1 VAKKSRTPAPPR
13 PVQAPKRRT
22 TAAPAKT
29 ADAQR
34 QRLILYG
41 LAGSG
46 ILALAA
52 VIGVIFATRAGG
64 GADVASA
71 KSALLAAGCTFN
83 SYPQQPRNHVA
94 LNYKYHYNSFPPTSG
109 PHYFQWVLWGIYDVP
124 VRQIQAIHNL
134 EHGGVVIQYG
144 SKVPRS
150 SVDKIASFYRA
161 DANAMLVAPL
171 PKLGNKIALEA
182 WTHLGTC
189 TKFDQK
195 AFTKFRDAL
204 RYHGPEHYPKSVLQP
219 GQ

>member
-22 TAAPAKT
+22 TAPAPG

-46 ILALAA
+46 ILALSV
-52 VIGVIFATRAGG
+52 VIGILFVMRGG
-64 GADVASA
+64 GSADVAAA
-71 KSALLAAGCTFN
+71 KSAMQAAGCTFN
-83 SYPQQPRNHVA
+83 SYPQQPRNHVP

-109 PHYFQWVLWGIYDVP
+109 PHYTQWVLWGIYDVP

-134 EHGGVVIQYG
+134 EHGGIVIQYG
-144 SKVPRS
+144 SQVPRS
-150 SVDKIASFYRA
+150 TVDKIASFYRG

-204 RYHGPEHYPKSVLQP
+204 RYHGPEHLPASSLQP